1 MALGG
6 GVAHGSSIGCCVVQ
20 PSNKV
25 LDRPAPLGAR
35 LSRFVWIRSDGE
47 INVCASANNRCASKY
62 AVPILWADVVVQA
75 IGSHCFHRWR
85 AETQLLLFYL
95 YDMVAPVCLEHYLA

>member
-1 MALGG
+1 MVLRLG
-6 GVAHGSSIGCCVVQ
+6 VVVSFGKAIRCSTD
-20 PSNKV
+20 PH
-25 LDRPAPLGAR
+25 
-35 LSRFVWIRSDGE
+35 LSVHVCREVRWIRSDGE